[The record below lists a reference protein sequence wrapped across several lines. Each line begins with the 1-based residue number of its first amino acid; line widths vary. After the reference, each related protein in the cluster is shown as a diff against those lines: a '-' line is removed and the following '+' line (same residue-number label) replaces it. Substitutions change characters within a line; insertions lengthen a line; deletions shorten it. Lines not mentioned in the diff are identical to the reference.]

1 MFKKINMAKRSIKS
15 QQMLSLVDQWRNSGL
30 TQVEFCRLEGIK
42 PATFMYWVAKSK
54 RVDKPVQSG
63 FTAVVADSSQV
74 ASLEVIFPN
83 GVRLRADSNA
93 AQLVAD
99 LIQRW

>member
-1 MFKKINMAKRSIKS
+1 MAQRTVKS
-15 QQMLSLVDQWRNSGL
+15 QQMLALVDQWRNSGL

-42 PATFMYWVAKSK
+42 PAKFMYWVAQSK
-54 RVDKPVQSG
+54 RADKPAQSG
-63 FTAVVADSSQV
+63 FTAVAADTRPA

-83 GVRLRADSNA
+83 GVRLRADANA
-93 AQLVAD
+93 SQLVCD